1 MMKFLTAIPLFALIW
16 VLYHL
21 VILWGSSAI
30 LSNELL
36 HIPLVSGA
44 IWKVTVSDLLLMAG
58 LIILYL
64 EVLQATLTGITSVVN
79 HTLST
84 LVCIVFIVEFLT
96 ISYSSNSTF
105 FLLGLMSLIDVLAG
119 FTITIAAS
127 RRDIIRH
134 D

>member
-1 MMKFLTAIPLFALIW
+1 MKLFNAIPLFAIIW

-21 VILWGSSAI
+21 VIIWGSSTI
-30 LSNELL
+30 LSYEVFQLG
-36 HIPLVSGA
+36 LVSGT

-58 LIILYL
+58 LIVLYL
-64 EVLQATLTGITSVVN
+64 EILQATLTSMMSVIN

-84 LVCIVFIVEFLT
+84 LVFVVFIVEFIIIGT
-96 ISYSSNSTF
+96 STNSTF
-105 FLLGLMSLIDVLAG
+105 FLLSLMSLIDVLAG

-127 RRDIIRH
+127 RRDIVRN

>member
-1 MMKFLTAIPLFALIW
+1 MKFFNAIPLFTVIW

-36 HIPLVSGA
+36 QIGLVSGA

-58 LIILYL
+58 LIVLYL
-64 EVLQATLTGITSVVN
+64 EILQATLPGIISVLN

-84 LVCIVFIVEFLT
+84 LVFIVFLVEFIT
-96 ISYSSNSTF
+96 IRNSSNSTF
-105 FLLGLMSLIDVLAG
+105 FLLSLMSLIDVLAG
-119 FTITIAAS
+119 FTITITAS
-127 RRDIIRH
+127 RRDIMTH

>member
-1 MMKFLTAIPLFALIW
+1 MKLFNAIPLFAIIW

-21 VILWGSSAI
+21 VIIWGSSTI
-30 LSNELL
+30 LSYEVFQLG
-36 HIPLVSGA
+36 LVSGT

-58 LIILYL
+58 LIVLYL
-64 EVLQATLTGITSVVN
+64 EILQATLTSMMSVIN

-84 LVCIVFIVEFLT
+84 LVFVVFIVEFIIIAT
-96 ISYSSNSTF
+96 STNSTF
-105 FLLGLMSLIDVLAG
+105 FLLSLMSLIDVLAG

-127 RRDIIRH
+127 RRDIVRN